1 MFPEISKVSFY
12 CEGKTNI
19 DNVITNLSLCLKE
32 FKATRINLLYL
43 LFNTDREIFE
53 MIDMH
58 SDAKRELERG
68 AKINEYLIE
77 KFREIIEKRKNDAEF
92 DALWQE
98 SRNEYKL
105 LAELVKIRKES
116 NLSQTEL
123 AEKSG
128 NKQQVISRIENREN
142 SPTLKTLCSIL
153 DVLGYEIR
161 FEPKQ
166 KV

>member
-1 MFPEISKVSFY
+1 MLLLKMKMFICYTLVESKRTKPKQRI
-12 CEGKTNI
+12 KT
-19 DNVITNLSLCLKE
+19 
-32 FKATRINLLYL
+32 LLYQEPKSLANCLISL
-43 LFNTDREIFE
+43 LYKEEFIMPF
-53 MIDMH
+53 
-58 SDAKRELERG
+58 KQ
-68 AKINEYLIE
+68 INVNEQIV
-77 KFREIIEKRKNDAEF
+77 EKRKNDTEF

-128 NKQQVISRIENREN
+128 NKQQVISRIENKEN

-153 DVLGYEIR
+153 DVLGYEIK

-166 KV
+166 GV

>member
-1 MFPEISKVSFY
+1 MKMFIY
-12 CEGKTNI
+12 CTLAENKRTKQRQLTKT
-19 DNVITNLSLCLKE
+19 
-32 FKATRINLLYL
+32 LLYQEQKSL
-43 LFNTDREIFE
+43 VN
-53 MIDMH
+53 
-58 SDAKRELERG
+58 
-68 AKINEYLIE
+68 YLISLLYKE
-77 KFREIIEKRKNDAEF
+77 ELIMPFKQINVNEQILEKRNNDAEF
-92 DALWQE
+92 DSLWQE

-105 LAELVKIRKES
+105 LAELVKIRKEA

-128 NKQQVISRIENREN
+128 NKQQVISRIENKEN

-166 KV
+166 RI